1 MIETARPVVV
11 RAGARLHF
19 GLTDTRPPFGGIG
32 LMIDSPFTEVR
43 VTPHASWRCDGYADR
58 IEPVARRMPGD
69 LPPARVWVPRRPP
82 PHAGFGT
89 GTTLAVAVADALSQ
103 SLGHDRSPDAIRR
116 WAGRGL
122 RSRVGEH
129 GYFRGGLVSHLRDD
143 DPVHV
148 TSLPSAWRVVT
159 WSVGVG
165 EAISGGVERAGFDGM
180 DRTSTER
187 RRKLERL
194 IDELHEAAAGGRAGD
209 FGKALTRYNRMSG
222 EMFAGVQ
229 GGPYA
234 DAAIERRV
242 ESVQRFAPEAGVGQ
256 SSWGPTVFAVVPD
269 AGRAGELVERFEGGV
284 VRRLTPVSP

>member
-1 MIETARPVVV
+1 MIEPARPVVV

-32 LMIDSPFTEVR
+32 LMIDGPVTEVGI
-43 VTPHASWRCDGYADR
+43 TPHPSWRCDAYADR
-58 IEPVARRMPGD
+58 IEPVARRMPGG
-69 LPPARVWVPRRPP
+69 LPPTRVRVLKRPP

-89 GTTLAVAVADALSQ
+89 GTTLAVAVADGLSQ

-129 GYFRGGLVSHLRDD
+129 GYFRGGLVSHVQDD
-143 DPVHV
+143 DQVRV
-148 TSLPSAWRVVT
+148 TSLPSVWRVVT
-159 WSVGVG
+159 WNVGVG
-165 EAISGGVERAGFDGM
+165 VAISGGVERAGFDGV
-180 DRTSTER
+180 DRTSAER
-187 RRKLERL
+187 RRTLERW
-194 IDELHEAAAGGRAGD
+194 IDQLHEAAAGDRAAD
-209 FGKALTRYNRMSG
+209 FAEALTRYNRTSG
-222 EMFAGVQ
+222 DMFADVQ

-242 ESVQRFAPEAGVGQ
+242 EAVQRVAPEAGVGQ

-269 AGRAGELVERFEGGV
+269 AGRAGELVDRFEGGV
-284 VRRLTPVSP
+284 VRRPTSLRP